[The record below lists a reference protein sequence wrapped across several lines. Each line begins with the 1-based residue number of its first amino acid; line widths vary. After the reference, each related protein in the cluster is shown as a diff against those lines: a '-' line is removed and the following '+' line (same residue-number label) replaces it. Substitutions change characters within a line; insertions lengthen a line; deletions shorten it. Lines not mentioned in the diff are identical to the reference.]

1 MSRRWAAP
9 ALVLA
14 ALLPDPLSAQIV
26 AAGQVVRPSGGDT
39 VNVAAVRVVLHQVG
53 RDIQG
58 PIDSAL
64 SSARGR
70 FRFFFQADSGALYLL
85 SARYGGI
92 EYFSTPVHT
101 NPERPDTAIR
111 VVVHDTS
118 STAAVA
124 LAARHIVIPRP
135 DKDGA
140 RTVLDLIVLRNDGE
154 SARVAPDS
162 LRPSWTGPLP
172 PSSIGIEVGESDVS
186 PDAVSR
192 EGDSVFVA
200 APIAPGEKQI
210 ALQYL
215 LPSDGGPVEIPI
227 GREGGTVNLLVE
239 EVGASASGAG
249 LALAD
254 SQTIDGRSFRRWT
267 GEMSPGTVMRVT
279 LPGAGRA
286 TVPVLAALVGALALA
301 LAAAAWLL
309 LARRS
314 APVTAEEPPDTPNRL
329 LDALGALDARYAD
342 RERETDPEEWSRYL
356 TERTRLK
363 ASLEATLAGLGSER

>member
-1 MSRRWAAP
+1 MSRRWAA
-9 ALVLA
+9 ALWLA
-14 ALLPDPLSAQIV
+14 ALLPHPLSAQIV

-39 VNVAAVRVVLHQVG
+39 VYVASARVVLHQVG

-58 PIDSAL
+58 PVDSAL
-64 SSARGR
+64 SSERGW
-70 FRFFFQADSGALYLL
+70 FRFSFRADSGALYLL

-111 VVVHDTS
+111 LVVHDTS
-118 STAAVA
+118 STAPVA

-135 DKDGA
+135 DEDGA

-192 EGDSVFVA
+192 EGDSVYVA
-200 APIAPGEKQI
+200 APLAPGEKQI

-215 LPSDGGPVEIPI
+215 LPSDGGPVTIPV
-227 GREGGTVNLLVE
+227 GREGGIVNLLVE

-254 SQTIDGRSFRRWT
+254 SQLIDGRSFRRWT
-267 GEMSPGTVMRVT
+267 GEMSPGAVMRVT
-279 LPGAGRA
+279 LPGARRGP
-286 TVPVLAALVGALALA
+286 VPVLAALVGALALT

-309 LARRS
+309 LARKPS
-314 APVTAEEPPDTPNRL
+314 PAAAEEPPGTPNRL

-342 RERETDPEEWSRYL
+342 RESGTDPGEWARYL
-356 TERTRLK
+356 AERARLK
-363 ASLEATLAGLGSER
+363 AALEATLAGLGSER